1 VRRRKVAIVG
11 GGAAGLVTAWLLDET
26 CDVTVFEK
34 APILGGHVRT
44 LGGNLPS
51 VAGAPPLDA
60 GVLLFEKRNFPTV
73 HALFD
78 LLGVR
83 LRRVTGGTALHED
96 GCPSLYSPALVRM
109 RSVREQPMLL
119 ARLAPLAQAERRFLR
134 RAASADPAVLLHQ
147 SVGDWLGEDR
157 YSVWLRLLLLYAW
170 STPWDE
176 TLALPATMAVPMLAD
191 FIRAE
196 EWHALEG
203 GAWTYL
209 ERILESLHA
218 EIRTDVAI
226 ASIVR
231 DPVRVQMHGCA
242 PETFDD
248 VVFATPPDQVLA
260 LLGDPTADE
269 ERRFAAWTQRA
280 VTTLLHDDD
289 GIYARRG
296 IDTRSEFD
304 LFHTAA
310 GERGYNAWLDN
321 IAGASGGYGLA
332 HLLDGEIAVRHV
344 LARVDH
350 EVPRYTVAAVRWR
363 DDVIAHQGEHD
374 TWFAGAWL
382 GEGLH
387 EGAVRS
393 ASAVAEALGAAG
405 IMRLAQQRGRARRL
419 A

>member
-11 GGAAGLVTAWLLDET
+11 GGAAGLVCAWLLDEI

-44 LGGNLPS
+44 LGGNLPA
-51 VAGAPPLDA
+51 VPGAPALDA

-73 HALFD
+73 YALFD

-83 LRRVTGGTALHED
+83 LRPVTGATAVHED
-96 GCPSLYSPALVRM
+96 GLPSLYSPALVRS
-109 RSVREQPMLL
+109 RPIREQPMLL
-119 ARLAPLAQAERRFLR
+119 ARLGPLAQAERRFLR
-134 RAASADPAVLLHQ
+134 RAASADPAELLQQ
-147 SVGDWLGEDR
+147 SIGDWLGDDR
-157 YSVWLRLLLLYAW
+157 YSVWMRLLLLYAW

-176 TLALPATMAVPMLAD
+176 TLSLPAAMAIPMLAN

-203 GAWTYL
+203 GAWSYL
-209 ERILESLHA
+209 ARILGSLDG

-226 ASIVR
+226 ESIVR
-231 DPVRVQMHGCA
+231 DPVRIRMRGAA

-260 LLGDPTADE
+260 MLGDPTTDE
-269 ERRFAAWTQRA
+269 ERRFGAWAQRS
-280 VTTLLHDDD
+280 VTTLVHDDD
-289 GIYARRG
+289 GLYARRG
-296 IDTRSEFD
+296 VDARSEFD
-304 LFHTAA
+304 LFRIAA
-310 GERGYNAWLDN
+310 GECGYNAWLDS
-321 IAGASGGYGLA
+321 IAGAHGGYGLA
-332 HLLDGEIAVRHV
+332 HRLDGEI
-344 LARVDH
+344 
-350 EVPRYTVAAVRWR
+350 PRYTVDAVRWR
-363 DDVIAHQGEHD
+363 DEIVAHQGEHD

-393 ASAVAEALGAAG
+393 ASGVAEALGAAS
-405 IMRLAQQRGRARRL
+405 IKQLAQERGRARRL